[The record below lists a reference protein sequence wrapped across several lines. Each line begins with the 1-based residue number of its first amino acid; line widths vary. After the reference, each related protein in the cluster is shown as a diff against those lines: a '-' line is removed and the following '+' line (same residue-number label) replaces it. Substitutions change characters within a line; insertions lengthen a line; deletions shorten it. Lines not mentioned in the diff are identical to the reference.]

1 MGVESAPETIMMYC
15 KMKKFLKM
23 NGMDFTN
30 IDDTINEITLGNRN
44 GFVKYKFEEE
54 LKWLRNMNK
63 KIIHIYIIYFY

>member
-1 MGVESAPETIMMYC
+1 MGVEGTPETIMMYC
-15 KMKKFLKM
+15 KMKKVLKM

-54 LKWLRNMNK
+54 LK
-63 KIIHIYIIYFY
+63 